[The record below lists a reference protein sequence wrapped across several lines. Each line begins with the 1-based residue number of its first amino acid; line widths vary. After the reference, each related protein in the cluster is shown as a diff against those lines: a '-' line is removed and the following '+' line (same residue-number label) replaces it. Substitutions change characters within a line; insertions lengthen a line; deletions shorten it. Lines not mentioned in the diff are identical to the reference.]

1 VGRPARQFF
10 TGVMPKRFCSCNG
23 KWEDI
28 MRYMMLASAAFATAA
43 FMLQSTDAKA
53 QAFSTVLSGFE
64 ELGALNNETGAI
76 FSQGQGT
83 LDLVLNTTAGTLT
96 FTLVYS
102 GLSANILQSHI
113 HFGKEHVPGGI
124 MVFFCSNVLPPNG
137 PPGTQ
142 TCPVPSGTVMGTLT
156 ASSVVGPAAQNVSA
170 GNFNALV
177 QALVS
182 NTAYGNIHTT
192 AFPSGEIRGQIIPGS
207 LIQNQQ
213 NPPPR

>member
-1 VGRPARQFF
+1 
-10 TGVMPKRFCSCNG
+10 
-23 KWEDI
+23 
-28 MRYMMLASAAFATAA
+28 MRYMMLASAAFAT
-43 FMLQSTDAKA
+43 ST
-53 QAFSTVLSGFE
+53 FLSGFE

-76 FSQGQGT
+76 FSPGQGT
-83 LDLVLNTTAGTLT
+83 LDLVLNTNAQTLS

-102 GLSANILQSHI
+102 GLSANITQSHI

-124 MVFFCSNVLPPNG
+124 MVYFCSNLSNPPV
-137 PPGTQ
+137 GTS
-142 TCPVPSGTVMGTLT
+142 TCPVPSGTVTGTLT